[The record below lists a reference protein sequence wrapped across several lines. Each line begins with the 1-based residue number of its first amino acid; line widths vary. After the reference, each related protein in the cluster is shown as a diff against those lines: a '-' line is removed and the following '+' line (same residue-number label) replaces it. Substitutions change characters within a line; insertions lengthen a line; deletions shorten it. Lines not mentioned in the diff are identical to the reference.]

1 VAPWLSGR
9 LDAEGRRRIIGW
21 GAGWGLFRAAVCAAE
36 LPLNVLYEF
45 ARVYEGTNEAIRL
58 RNGEEQKA
66 EGDAMVIRWAA
77 SSTQDGEPMRIATCR
92 RVTILDIELEGRIS
106 PLRQEEIRVGYAHW
120 EQHDKS
126 ELARDRLG
134 RDLGA
139 AEARQKGG
147 KDAVP
152 RHHGGA
158 RTIVLDDDKRLRG
171 VLGPRLQRVMESG
184 KVQASGFLGG
194 KRGAFF
200 LLDIDF
206 PEEFY
211 GLFGPETYSTCTL
224 EAYPVIPMEKGG
236 QIFQQW
242 AEEGR

>member
-1 VAPWLSGR
+1 MEV
-9 LDAEGRRRIIGW
+9 
-21 GAGWGLFRAAVCAAE
+21 
-36 LPLNVLYEF
+36 
-45 ARVYEGTNEAIRL
+45 
-58 RNGEEQKA
+58 
-66 EGDAMVIRWAA
+66 
-77 SSTQDGEPMRIATCR
+77 
-92 RVTILDIELEGRIS
+92 
-106 PLRQEEIRVGYAHW
+106 
-120 EQHDKS
+120 
-126 ELARDRLG
+126 
-134 RDLGA
+134 
-139 AEARQKGG
+139 
-147 KDAVP
+147 
-152 RHHGGA
+152 HG
-158 RTIVLDDDKRLRG
+158 TIVLDDDKRLRG